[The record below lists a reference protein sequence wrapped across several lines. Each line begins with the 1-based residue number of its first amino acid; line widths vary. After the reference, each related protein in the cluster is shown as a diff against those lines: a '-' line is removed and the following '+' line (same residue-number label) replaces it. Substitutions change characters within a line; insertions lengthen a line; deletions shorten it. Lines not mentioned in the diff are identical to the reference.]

1 MDIPT
6 SIRLPNF
13 NLDTRHNTVLIQEVW
28 SGDDGNEWED
38 ALTDGSNLEVFPGQP
53 RASCQDWGGGE
64 EGDEEVRWLY
74 DRQGVSGWRRG
85 GQAARKWV
93 RKREREREGVR
104 SWLQCRVFKWS
115 VRPTP
120 ITTSTPE
127 HPRYPCLMPKGL
139 TPSVP
144 GDTGVFTRTH
154 ARTRARTD
162 LSHVESR
169 NGNMQLGR
177 QASLRRLENSKDLPR
192 DPADRCRTSK
202 DLEPRPSVITTPFVE
217 KRHAIASLDM
227 LLSRKQRIRYLS
239 RRSFS
244 SPWV

>member
-13 NLDTRHNTVLIQEVW
+13 NLDTRYNTVLIQEVW

-38 ALTDGSNLEVFPGQP
+38 ALTGGSNLEVFPEQSHARPVRMKAGG
-53 RASCQDWGGGE
+53 RKGMRKCDDCTIGKECQA
-64 EGDEEVRWLY
+64 
-74 DRQGVSGWRRG
+74 GWVEDGSRESEL
-85 GQAARKWV
+85 
-93 RKREREREGVR
+93 ERERGSTVVITVPCIQMV
-104 SWLQCRVFKWS
+104 S
-115 VRPTP
+115 PTH
-120 ITTSTPE
+120 TNHNE
-127 HPRYPCLMPKGL
+127 HPRTSPIPLSNAKG
-139 TPSVP
+139 TNTEC
-144 GDTGVFTRTH
+144 DTGVFTRTH

-192 DPADRCRTSK
+192 DLADRCRTSK
-202 DLEPRPSVITTPFVE
+202 DLESRPSVITTPFVE

-227 LLSRKQRIRYLS
+227 LPSRKQRLRYSLVVRSYKIR
-239 RRSFS
+239 
-244 SPWV
+244 